1 LLICEN
7 GKKTL
12 FLNYCKIKEQK
23 RFMTQ
28 SGNSEAVTEGI
39 RVEVY
44 PEFIPEQSVPAE
56 NKYVFAYKVVITN
69 ESRRKAKLVSRR
81 WVIINADGDREDVEG
96 PGVVGYTPELEP
108 GESFEYTSFCPLNT
122 SWGTMEGSFS
132 MIDESGEEFDVQ
144 IARFYLFDPALVQ
157 SEG

>member
-1 LLICEN
+1 MSN
-7 GKKTL
+7 
-12 FLNYCKIKEQK
+12 Q
-23 RFMTQ
+23 
-28 SGNSEAVTEGI
+28 GNSETTTEGI

-44 PEFIPEQSVPAE
+44 PEFIPEQSIPSE
-56 NKYVFAYKVVITN
+56 SKYVFAYKVVITN
-69 ESRRKAKLVSRR
+69 EGDTRAKLLSRH
-81 WVIINADGDREDVEG
+81 WIIINADGDREDVEG

-122 SWGTMEGSFS
+122 NWGTMEGSFR
-132 MIDESGEEFDVQ
+132 MVRDSGEQFNAA

>member
-1 LLICEN
+1 
-7 GKKTL
+7 
-12 FLNYCKIKEQK
+12 
-23 RFMTQ
+23 MSQ

-39 RVEVY
+39 RVEVS
-44 PEFIPEQSVPAE
+44 PEFISEQSIPAE
-56 NKYVFAYKVVITN
+56 NKFMFAYKVVITN
-69 ESRRKAKLVSRR
+69 ESPGKVKLISRH

-122 SWGTMEGSFS
+122 NWGTMEGSYR
-132 MIDESGEEFDVQ
+132 MIKENGESLDAD

-157 SEG
+157 SEH

>member
-1 LLICEN
+1 
-7 GKKTL
+7 
-12 FLNYCKIKEQK
+12 
-23 RFMTQ
+23 MAQ
-28 SGNSEAVTEGI
+28 SGNSETVTEGI

-44 PEFIPEQSVPAE
+44 PEFIPEQSIPTE
-56 NKYVFAYKVVITN
+56 NKFVFAYRVVITN
-69 ESRRKAKLVSRR
+69 ESSRRVKLVSRR

-122 SWGTMEGSFS
+122 GWGTMEGSYS
-132 MIDESGEEFDVQ
+132 MVAENGEEFDVEV
-144 IARFYLFDPALVQ
+144 ARFYMFDPALVQ

>member
-1 LLICEN
+1 
-7 GKKTL
+7 
-12 FLNYCKIKEQK
+12 
-23 RFMTQ
+23 MSQ

-39 RVEVY
+39 RVEVS
-44 PEFIPEQSVPAE
+44 PEFVTEQSIPAE
-56 NKYVFAYKVVITN
+56 NKFVFAYKVIITN
-69 ESRRKAKLVSRR
+69 ESSGKVKLLSRH

-122 SWGTMEGSFS
+122 NWGTMEGSYH
-132 MIDESGEEFDVQ
+132 MVKENGEPFDAD

-157 SEG
+157 SEH

>member
-1 LLICEN
+1 MSN
-7 GKKTL
+7 
-12 FLNYCKIKEQK
+12 Q
-23 RFMTQ
+23 
-28 SGNSEAVTEGI
+28 GNSETTTEGI

-44 PEFIPEQSVPAE
+44 PEFIPEQSIPSE
-56 NKYVFAYKVVITN
+56 SKFVFAYKVVITN
-69 ESRRKAKLVSRR
+69 EGDTKAKLLSRR
-81 WVIINADGDREDVEG
+81 WIIINSDGDREDVEG

-122 SWGTMEGSFS
+122 NWGTMEGAFR
-132 MIDESGEEFDVQ
+132 MVRDSGEQFDAA

>member
-1 LLICEN
+1 MSN
-7 GKKTL
+7 
-12 FLNYCKIKEQK
+12 Q
-23 RFMTQ
+23 
-28 SGNSEAVTEGI
+28 GNSETTTEGI

-44 PEFIPEQSVPAE
+44 PEFIPEQSIPSE
-56 NKYVFAYKVVITN
+56 SKYVFAYKVVITN
-69 ESRRKAKLVSRR
+69 EGDTRAKLLSRR
-81 WVIINADGDREDVEG
+81 WIIINADGDREDVDG

-122 SWGTMEGSFS
+122 NWGTMEGSFR
-132 MIDESGEEFDVQ
+132 MVRDNGEQFDAA

>member
-1 LLICEN
+1 
-7 GKKTL
+7 
-12 FLNYCKIKEQK
+12 
-23 RFMTQ
+23 MAQ
-28 SGNSEAVTEGI
+28 SGSSETVTEGI

-44 PEFIPEQSVPAE
+44 PEFIPEQSIPTE
-56 NKYVFAYKVVITN
+56 DKYVFAYKVVITN
-69 ESRRKAKLVSRR
+69 ESSRRARLVSRR

-122 SWGTMEGSFS
+122 SWGTMEGAFS
-132 MIDESGEEFDVQ
+132 MIAENGEEFDVQ
-144 IARFYLFDPALVQ
+144 VARFYLFDPALVQ

>member
-1 LLICEN
+1 MSN
-7 GKKTL
+7 
-12 FLNYCKIKEQK
+12 Q
-23 RFMTQ
+23 
-28 SGNSEAVTEGI
+28 GNSESTTEGI

-44 PEFIPEQSVPAE
+44 PEFIPEQSIPSE

-69 ESRRKAKLVSRR
+69 EGDTRAKLLSRH
-81 WVIINADGDREDVEG
+81 WIIINADGDREDVEG

-122 SWGTMEGSFS
+122 NWGTMEGAFK
-132 MIDESGEEFDVQ
+132 MVRDSGQQFDAA
-144 IARFYLFDPALVQ
+144 IARFYFFDPALVQ

>member
-1 LLICEN
+1 MSN
-7 GKKTL
+7 
-12 FLNYCKIKEQK
+12 Q
-23 RFMTQ
+23 
-28 SGNSEAVTEGI
+28 GNSETTTEGI

-44 PEFIPEQSVPAE
+44 PEFIPEQSIPSE
-56 NKYVFAYKVVITN
+56 SKYVFAYKVVITN
-69 ESRRKAKLVSRR
+69 EGDTRAKLLSRR
-81 WVIINADGDREDVEG
+81 WIIINSDGDREDVEG

-122 SWGTMEGSFS
+122 NWGTMEGAFR
-132 MIDESGEEFDVQ
+132 MVRDSGEQFDAA

>member
-1 LLICEN
+1 
-7 GKKTL
+7 
-12 FLNYCKIKEQK
+12 
-23 RFMTQ
+23 MTQ
-28 SGNSEAVTEGI
+28 TGSSEAVTEGI

-44 PEFIPEQSVPAE
+44 PEFIPEQSIPTE
-56 NKYVFAYKVVITN
+56 KKYVFAYRVTITN
-69 ESRRKAKLVSRR
+69 ESKRRTKLVSRH

-122 SWGTMEGSFS
+122 NWGTMEGSFS
-132 MIDESGEEFDVQ
+132 MINDNGEPFDVQ

>member
-1 LLICEN
+1 
-7 GKKTL
+7 
-12 FLNYCKIKEQK
+12 
-23 RFMTQ
+23 MTQ
-28 SGNSEAVTEGI
+28 SGSSEAVTEGI

-44 PEFIPEQSVPAE
+44 PEFIPEQSFPTE

-69 ESRRKAKLVSRR
+69 ERKRKAKLVSRH
-81 WVIINADGDREDVEG
+81 WVIINADGDREDVDG
-96 PGVVGYTPELEP
+96 SGVVGYTPELEP

-122 SWGTMEGSFS
+122 NWGTMEGSFS
-132 MIDESGEEFDVQ
+132 MMDDSGEPFDVQ